1 MKSHTSKVVGIIPA
15 AGNGTRLF
23 PYNAGKEL
31 LPIGCQRVMVNGK
44 IEERPKIV
52 SQYIIEAM
60 VNAGVEHI
68 IIVTRP
74 AKHSLMGLHLDG
86 SQYGV
91 QISYIVQHPPSMAH
105 SIDLAYNLIKG
116 CTVVM
121 GMPDTIVAPNN
132 ALEQLVNKHREGAA
146 ELSLGLFPTNNPR
159 KFGMVKTDE
168 ASNIIYH
175 EDKPT
180 QTDAITM
187 WGLAVWEPSFTE
199 TLHKSLQQP
208 RLSEKEMA
216 LGEVFDIMLAQGRTC
231 KAFPISDGKYYD
243 IGTYDDYKQA
253 ILELDSPLVTAP
265 FLDETKL
272 SVW

>member
-1 MKSHTSKVVGIIPA
+1 MEVYLNKLVGIIPA
-15 AGNGTRLF
+15 AGSGTRLF

-31 LPIGCQRVMVNGK
+31 LPVGSQHITVNSK

-60 VNAGVEHI
+60 AKAGVKHI
-68 IIVTRP
+68 IIVTHP

-91 QISYIVQHPPSMAH
+91 HISYIVQHPPSMAH
-105 SIDLAYNLIKG
+105 SIDLAYEWIKSS
-116 CTVVM
+116 TVVM

-132 ALEQLVNKHREGAA
+132 AIEQLVKYHREGTT

-159 KFGMVKTDE
+159 KFGMVKTDRD
-168 ASNIIYH
+168 SNIIYH

-180 QTDAITM
+180 LTDATTM
-187 WGLAVWEPSFTE
+187 WGLAAWEPSFTQ

-208 RLSEKEMA
+208 WQSDKEMA
-216 LGEVFDIMLAQGRTC
+216 LGDVFDIMLAQGKTC
-231 KAFPISDGKYYD
+231 KAFPIFDGKYYD
-243 IGTYDDYKQA
+243 IGTYDDYKRA
-253 ILELDSPLVTAP
+253 ILEL
-265 FLDETKL
+265 
-272 SVW
+272 